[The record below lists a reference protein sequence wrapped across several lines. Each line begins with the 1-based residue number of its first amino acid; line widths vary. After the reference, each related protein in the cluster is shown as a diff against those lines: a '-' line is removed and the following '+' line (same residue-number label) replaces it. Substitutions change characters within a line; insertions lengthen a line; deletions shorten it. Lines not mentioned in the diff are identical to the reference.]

1 MASLTDV
8 ESDNLIPYSVRKLL
22 QLLSERK
29 TPKSRLANIVNQMNV
44 VDSDILDKVPQHQ
57 EQFIEDLTIKE
68 SRGGAATLASSSGP
82 SSRASDRYGA
92 FETIFE
98 EGDFPDGYYHI
109 LHGSVQIW
117 KATKLSEE
125 EVQKQ
130 REEAGDDGGEGE
142 AFYDKRGIHICDLAT
157 GCGFGE
163 LGFQGD
169 RQAVRSASVVAAER
183 TICLVSSANV
193 YLKLM
198 ELSIKSQLRRKIDWL
213 ENCALFRHWSD
224 EKRYEFAQSLRSY
237 KCAKG
242 RYVCTSGEAAGGVWF
257 LIGGEIRV
265 QTHLDKEK
273 ENEKAPTERRQ
284 VELALLGAGDVFG
297 VCEHVEER
305 REMSRSAYATKA
317 SSAYFAGTSAVLTL
331 MFEDEVTRQLMIA
344 LTKKRRK
351 WEALRVQ
358 QALSHAEVNV
368 NLSAKTMLISDYL
381 CESLDKSPKRR
392 QPAAPRPASRP
403 SSVRRA
409 ERPTAP
415 RPRTRESRPAAPAP
429 AHPLGDIP
437 AIDHDGCGFNKV
449 GATPVARR
457 PSFGS
462 GQRKSSFAA
471 TSRAEDVRA
480 AGLVPRPASRGLD
493 PLAAAATT
501 RPKRA
506 PTNDATAPA
515 PPAGRPGSRARPFRG
530 RRGSRDDLLGA
541 LNTALGEAEDAP
553 PRRGSLRKADEAR
566 RTERPRSREPEPRRR
581 ETLSSGTYV
590 PATDQRPGTSSAR
603 NELLQSAW
611 RGFADSSTVY
621 AGPTAR
627 PTTASA
633 ALAALRGGKPPE
645 KPRRSL
651 GDLDARWP
659 GGAAPLGG
667 LAALPAVDDA
677 GPRPRGDAADPIQG
691 ANDPLGAAA
700 ARRSSDPLGA
710 AAARRSSGREAK
722 AA

>member
-1 MASLTDV
+1 MVDV
-8 ESDNLIPYSVRKLL
+8 
-22 QLLSERK
+22 
-29 TPKSRLANIVNQMNV
+29 
-44 VDSDILDKVPQHQ
+44 
-57 EQFIEDLTIKE
+57 
-68 SRGGAATLASSSGP
+68 
-82 SSRASDRYGA
+82 RAG
-92 FETIFE
+92 
-98 EGDFPDGYYHI
+98 
-109 LHGSVQIW
+109 
-117 KATKLSEE
+117 
-125 EVQKQ
+125 
-130 REEAGDDGGEGE
+130 
-142 AFYDKRGIHICDLAT
+142 
-157 GCGFGE
+157 
-163 LGFQGD
+163 
-169 RQAVRSASVVAAER
+169 
-183 TICLVSSANV
+183 
-193 YLKLM
+193 
-198 ELSIKSQLRRKIDWL
+198 
-213 ENCALFRHWSD
+213 
-224 EKRYEFAQSLRSY
+224 
-237 KCAKG
+237 
-242 RYVCTSGEAAGGVWF
+242 
-257 LIGGEIRV
+257 
-265 QTHLDKEK
+265 
-273 ENEKAPTERRQ
+273 
-284 VELALLGAGDVFG
+284 
-297 VCEHVEER
+297 
-305 REMSRSAYATKA
+305 
-317 SSAYFAGTSAVLTL
+317 
-331 MFEDEVTRQLMIA
+331 
-344 LTKKRRK
+344 
-351 WEALRVQ
+351 
-358 QALSHAEVNV
+358 HAEVNV

-403 SSVRRA
+403 SSVKRPSSVRRA
-409 ERPTAP
+409 ERPAAP

-515 PPAGRPGSRARPFRG
+515 PPAGRPGSRARPLRG
-530 RRGSRDDLLGA
+530 ARRGSRDDLLGA

-553 PRRGSLRKADEAR
+553 PRRASLRKADESR

-621 AGPTAR
+621 AGPASR

-633 ALAALRGGKPPE
+633 ALAALRGRKPAE

-659 GGAAPLGG
+659 GGGAPLGG

-677 GPRPRGDAADPIQG
+677 GPRPRGDAADPIQV

-700 ARRSSDPLGA
+700 ARRT
-710 AAARRSSGREAK
+710 SGREVK